1 MKDLAFLKTLDSEK
15 QNIAISGLWGSSRA
29 YLTALIGQK
38 LHTSGLLIT
47 PGQKDAEEIYEDLL
61 FFQQTGV
68 LPWEREKI
76 HLYSQWNIAP
86 YEHNSPHREIVSE
99 RLTVLDK
106 LLNNEQLLIVA
117 PIEAVLHFTL
127 PRRELERYS
136 LFLGPGEELD
146 REKFIATLVD
156 TGYKHSHLVEG
167 RGEFSIRGGIVD
179 LFPSFSEHP
188 IRVEFFGDEIESIR
202 KFVPETQRS
211 FEKLDLVNVLPGR
224 EIVLSERSSSTAR
237 EKIGQRV
244 SEVGASLNTIKTL
257 MNHIDE
263 QIFFPGIEWYAPY
276 FHGGLESLLDY
287 LPKDA
292 AIFLNESSEI
302 QEKCQ
307 QFSKTVLK
315 AYQKTQKQGYPL
327 PMPEQLFLAV
337 SDFDS
342 RLQTRRQ
349 VHLQLFQAKNEVENG
364 NLQSRE
370 VHIKS
375 IDWAYT
381 IVPGDSTVEDKDQH
395 IASTAKRIREW
406 LEEGQSIVIASYTEH
421 QAKRLLNIL
430 KDYQVPADIWSQD
443 SGIDSPS
450 PGSSGETH
458 PPASSLEKRG
468 GVGGEFL
475 RKGENLVLRP
485 NCLQGATPQVVIV
498 VSALNSGFV
507 LSSGKLVFLN
517 EDEFLGKQTLRRRHK
532 QRKTSG
538 PQMTLGDLGLNDYV
552 VHVDNGIGI
561 FLGLKKVTVQK
572 VAMECLHLEYKG
584 GDKLYVPVD
593 RLDLVQK
600 YKGADQRRPKID
612 KLGGTAWARVR
623 EKVKASVEKMAQQ
636 LVEIYAARQAL
647 PGVPFSID
655 EHLYREFEA
664 SFEYEETPDQARAI
678 EEVARDMASS
688 KPMDRLVCGD
698 VGYGK
703 TEVAMRAAF
712 RTALNGKQVAILVP
726 TTLLAQQ
733 HYQNFER
740 RFGPFPVNIGV
751 LSRFKTR
758 KEQQEI
764 VKGVKDGT
772 VDVIIGTHRILQKD
786 IAFKDL
792 GLVVIDEEQRFGVT
806 HKEKI
811 RQYRKLV
818 DVLTLTATPIP
829 RTLHMSLM
837 GVRDLSVIESPPEG
851 RLAVRTYVMNFDD
864 EIIHDAITQE
874 LDRGGQVFFVHNEVE
889 TIEGIALRVRRL
901 LPHIHV
907 AVAHGQMKE
916 RELEQIMLKF
926 VSREVDVLLS
936 TTIVESGID
945 IPSVNTM
952 IINKAHKFGLSQ
964 LYQLRGR
971 IGRSKDRAYA
981 YLLIPNEKLL
991 STDAKKRLRVIQ
1003 ELSELGSGFKLAA
1016 HDLEIRGAGSLLGA
1030 EQTGHI
1036 AALGFDMYCQV
1047 IEKTV
1052 RELKGQPLDEEFHP
1066 QIDLRVSAHFPEEY
1080 IPEMKQRLEVYKR
1093 LMSAKDFSKLFD
1105 VEEEIEDR
1113 YGKLP
1118 DEARSIVA
1126 LAELKLIATQLRV
1139 QQIQAFDEIV
1149 KVVLDGSSPITEDRI
1164 RKTIGNFERPVRRL
1178 PSGTSLVIDNKRLKG
1193 IARIECVKKLLSS
1206 LQAE

>member
-1 MKDLAFLKTLDSEK
+1 MNDLTFLSSLDSGA
-15 QNIAISGLWGSSRA
+15 QHLSIGGLWGSSRA
-29 YLTALIGQK
+29 YLSAVIGQQ
-38 LHTSGLLIT
+38 LQTSALFIT
-47 PGQKDAEEIYEDLL
+47 PTQKDAEELYEDLL
-61 FFQQTGV
+61 FFQQIGV
-68 LPWEREKI
+68 LPWNREKI
-76 HLYSQWNIAP
+76 HLFSQWNIAP

-106 LLNNEQLLIVA
+106 LRNKERLLVVA
-117 PIEAVLHFTL
+117 PIEALMQRSMPCDELDRYTL
-127 PRRELERYS
+127 YLGFGEELER
-136 LFLGPGEELD
+136 
-146 REKFIATLVD
+146 EKFVGTLVD
-156 TGYKHSHLVEG
+156 TGYKHTHLVEG
-167 RGEFSIRGGIVD
+167 RGEFSVRGGIID
-179 LFPSFSEHP
+179 LFPSFSEYP
-188 IRVEFFGDEIESIR
+188 IRIEFFGDEIESIR
-202 KFVPETQRS
+202 KFDPETQRS
-211 FEKLDLVNVLPGR
+211 FEELELVNVLPGR
-224 EIVLSERSSSTAR
+224 EIVLSERSSRTAKKNI
-237 EKIGQRV
+237 EQRI

-276 FHGGLESLLDY
+276 VHGELESLLDY
-287 LPKDA
+287 LPPEA
-292 AIFLNESSEI
+292 PVFLNESSEI
-302 QEKCQ
+302 QEKRE
-307 QFSKTVLK
+307 QFSKTVQK
-315 AYQKTQKQGYPL
+315 HYQSVYEQGYPL
-327 PMPEQLFLAV
+327 PTPDQLFLSE
-337 SDFDS
+337 SDFES
-342 RLQTRRQ
+342 RLEKRRQ
-349 VHLQLFQAKNEVENG
+349 IHLQLLGAKSAAGNEK
-364 NLQSRE
+364 LQSYD
-370 VHIKS
+370 VGIKS
-375 IDWAYT
+375 LEWAYT
-381 IVPGDSTVEDKDQH
+381 IVPTGSTAEDKDQH

-406 LEEGQSIVIASYTEH
+406 LEEGQSIVISSYTEH
-421 QAKRLLNIL
+421 QAKRLVDIL
-430 KDYQVPADIWSQD
+430 KDYQVPADIWR
-443 SGIDSPS
+443 GKI
-450 PGSSGETH
+450 
-458 PPASSLEKRG
+458 PPAPSLSKRG
-468 GVGGEFL
+468 GEIPPGPPLEKGG
-475 RKGENLVLRP
+475 VRP
-485 NCLQGATPQVVIV
+485 ACLQGETPQVAVV
-498 VSALNSGFV
+498 VSALNCGFV
-507 LSSGKLVFLN
+507 LDSGKLVFLN

-532 QRKTSG
+532 QRKTTG
-538 PQMTLGDLGLNDYV
+538 PQMTLGELELNDYV
-552 VHVDNGIGI
+552 VHVDNGIGV
-561 FLGLKKVTVQK
+561 FLGLKKVTVQN

-612 KLGGTAWARVR
+612 KLGGTAWAKVR
-623 EKVKASVEKMAQQ
+623 EKVKASVEKMAAQ
-636 LVEIYAARQAL
+636 LVEIYAARQAM

-678 EEVARDMASS
+678 EEVSRDMASS

-712 RTALNGKQVAILVP
+712 RTVLNGKQVAILVP

-740 RFGPFPVNIGV
+740 RFGPFPVNVGV

-758 KEQQEI
+758 KEQQEV

-772 VDVIIGTHRILQKD
+772 VDIVIGTHRLLQKD
-786 IAFKDL
+786 IGFKDL

-837 GVRDLSVIESPPEG
+837 GVRDLSIIESPPEG
-851 RLAVRTYVMNFDD
+851 RLAVRTYVMQFDD
-864 EIIHDAITQE
+864 EIIHEAITRE
-874 LDRGGQVFFVHNEVE
+874 LDRGGQVYFVHNEVE

-901 LPHIHV
+901 LPHINV

-916 RELEQIMLKF
+916 RELEEIMLKF
-926 VSREVDVLLS
+926 VNREVDVLLS

-945 IPSVNTM
+945 IPTVNTM
-952 IINKAHKFGLSQ
+952 IINKAHKFGLAQ

-1003 ELSELGSGFKLAA
+1003 ELSELGSGFRLAA

-1030 EQTGHI
+1030 EQNGHI
-1036 AALGFDMYCQV
+1036 AALGFDMYCQM
-1047 IEKTV
+1047 IENTV
-1052 RELKGQPLDEEFHP
+1052 RELKGETLDEEFHP
-1066 QIDLRVSAHFPEEY
+1066 QIDLQVSAHFPEAY
-1080 IPEMKQRLEVYKR
+1080 IPEMKQRLEAYKR
-1093 LMSAKDFSKLFD
+1093 LMSAEDFTKLFD

-1126 LAELKLIATQLRV
+1126 LAEVKLIATQLRI
-1139 QQIQAFDEIV
+1139 QQIQAFDEII
-1149 KVVLDGSSPITEDRI
+1149 KVVLAESSPITEDRI
-1164 RKTIGNFERPVRRL
+1164 RQTINSFERPVQRL
-1178 PSGTSLVIDNKRLKG
+1178 ASGTSLVLDKKRLKG
-1193 IARIECVKKLLSS
+1193 VARIECVKSLLIS
-1206 LQAE
+1206 LQGE